1 MTFWSKSYITALLP
15 LCSVSY
21 KRYSFHRVSAG
32 PRSRPSQ
39 GVAVTKVITFQAIP
53 VLIDG
58 HDTQGQ
64 LVLADGELVA
74 VLARLDGETHDP
86 KLKGLWHLEA
96 GFGRCDEGRTLVVF
110 ETLDEA
116 AAWAQSRLDNVHLLR
131 RANG

>member
-1 MTFWSKSYITALLP
+1 MTFWSKSYRTALLP

-21 KRYSFHRVSAG
+21 NDCSFPRVSAG

-39 GVAVTKVITFQAIP
+39 GVVVSKVITFQAIP

-64 LVLADGELVA
+64 LVLADGELAA

-86 KLKGLWHLEA
+86 KLKGLWHVEA
-96 GFGRCDEGRTLVVF
+96 GFGRCDQGRTLVVF

-116 AAWAQSRLDNVHLLR
+116 AAWVQSRLDNVHLLR
-131 RANG
+131 QANG